1 VVMSWRP
8 SRRLLAIVLFISV
21 VLNLFL
27 GGMTLGRMLHGDTW
41 PWENPYVHE
50 FGYFA
55 GKAVQKLVRDL
66 NSADR
71 DTVVDTLRAHR
82 AELAQL
88 SVAMHDQREKV
99 ETLMRAPQFDPKA
112 TEEAFAEMRQRG
124 DDMQTALGKAI
135 LEAVAK
141 LSPEARQRLAR

>member
-1 VVMSWRP
+1 MSWRP
-8 SRRLLAIVLFISV
+8 SRRLLAIILFISI

-55 GKAVQKLVRDL
+55 GRAVQKLVRDL
-66 NSADR
+66 NSTDR
-71 DTVVDTLRAHR
+71 ETVVATLRAHR
-82 AELAQL
+82 AELSQL
-88 SVAMHDQREKV
+88 SDAMHDQREKV
-99 ETLMRAPQFDPKA
+99 EALMRAPQFDPKA

-124 DDMQTALGKAI
+124 DDMQAALGKAI
-135 LEAVAK
+135 LEAIGK
-141 LSPEARQRLAR
+141 LPPEARQRLAR